1 MIERPLSIF
10 VIGQAS
16 LNDMHGGAT
25 RLKTMV
31 NLLSESGFKLTLIT
45 YSFYS
50 NTFSIKRESHGNSLE
65 SITICVPDKL
75 PKFLKALSII
85 PVFIISWSYAKECN
99 LIFANFRFILSSV
112 PAVFFSQIFN
122 KPLVLDY
129 LDIDPSIPDG
139 IYRYIS
145 CRSDAVFT
153 ISNHLVNKAKSYGAK
168 NVLYMPNF
176 VNTNL
181 FKLNYGNRTI
191 IRDQLGIKSDEV
203 VIAYAGA
210 FTYWEGI
217 PILITAFSELLK
229 SYPELKLAIMG
240 KIHST
245 GKDDNIQSIIN
256 QAGLI
261 NNTILIPSQQYE
273 DVPRFLSAFDILCCP
288 KTDCEINRLI
298 IPIKIIEYMSMG
310 LPTVSSSVGGIPEII
325 EDKIDG
331 FLVKPGDVGDLKEKL
346 EWIIEN
352 MSEARKIGEKGRSKI
367 LNYYSHPCIKEK
379 VNSEI
384 EKVINNH
391 YA

>member
-1 MIERPLSIF
+1 MIEKSSSIL

-50 NTFSIKRESHGNSLE
+50 NAFSIKRESHGDSFE
-65 SITICVPDKL
+65 SITVCVPDKL
-75 PKFLKALSII
+75 PKFLKAFSII
-85 PVFIISWSYAKECN
+85 PVSIISWNYAKECN

-112 PAVFFSQIFN
+112 PAAFFSQLFN
-122 KPLVLDY
+122 KPLALDY

-176 VNTNL
+176 VDTNL
-181 FKLNYGNRTI
+181 FIINYKNRTI
-191 IRDQLGIKSDEV
+191 IRKQLGIESEEI

-217 PILITAFSELLK
+217 PILINAFSELLK
-229 SYPELKLAIMG
+229 RYPKLKLAIMG

-245 GKDDNIQSIIN
+245 DKDDNIQSIIN
-256 QAGLI
+256 QTGLI

-288 KTDCEINRLI
+288 KTDCEINQLI

-325 EDKIDG
+325 EDEIDG
-331 FLVKPGDVGDLKEKL
+331 FLVKPGDVDDLKEKL

-352 MSEARKIGEKGRSKI
+352 MSEARRIGEKGRQKI
-367 LNYYSHPCIKEK
+367 LNYYSYSSFKEK
-379 VNSEI
+379 INKELK
-384 EKVINNH
+384 EVINN
-391 YA
+391 Y